1 MRTFLAI
8 DVGNTNAKY
17 ALFKN
22 SKLVKFWS
30 HATADTATRCA
41 TVLAETIVPIALSS
55 VVPDAT
61 ALIKQFAGKR
71 ELVEVTAATQTVLKN
86 MPAEMGADRV
96 AAAIAAWKIFGKGRK
111 PVIVMG
117 FGSATTLLAIDAG
130 GTQRG
135 GWIAPGLSMQ
145 MDSLHRLAL
154 LPSIAMQT
162 PGTQLGHTTETHTRN
177 GVFVMHLGG
186 AKEALQRA
194 ESELGCKA
202 ITVATGGWASTL
214 QEHEAIFD
222 HVDPELTL
230 KGIYMMARAATT
242 GRTSARRR
250 SRAKR

>member
-30 HATADTATRCA
+30 HPTAETAARCA
-41 TVLAETIVPIALSS
+41 DVLAETAAPIALSS

-61 ALIKQFAGKR
+61 ALIKHFAGKR
-71 ELVEVTAATQTVLKN
+71 RLIEVTAATQTVLKN

-96 AAAIAAWKIFGKGRK
+96 AAAIAAWKIYGKGRN
-111 PVIVMG
+111 PVVVMS
-117 FGSATTLLAIDAG
+117 FGSATTLLAVDASG
-130 GTQRG
+130 VQSG

-154 LPSIAMQT
+154 LPSIAMQNPST
-162 PGTQLGHTTETHTRN
+162 ALGHTTETHTRN

-186 AKEALQRA
+186 AKEAILRA
-194 ESELGCKA
+194 ESEMGSKA

-214 QEHEAIFD
+214 QQHEAVFD

-230 KGIYMMARAATT
+230 KGIYMMARGATA
-242 GRTSARRR
+242 GSARARRR
-250 SRAKR
+250 RRKS